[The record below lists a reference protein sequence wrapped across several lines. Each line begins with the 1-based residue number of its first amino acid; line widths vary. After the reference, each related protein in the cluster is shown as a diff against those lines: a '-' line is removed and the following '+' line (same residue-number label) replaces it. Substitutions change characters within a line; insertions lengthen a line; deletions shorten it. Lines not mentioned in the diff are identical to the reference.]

1 MNKQQREM
9 QKMALKAQKLAMK
22 TVQQQQKKEALVGT
36 RIFVQVQ
43 VRDSHNHT
51 KHTLVHTPH
60 TFFFRSE
67 FLFLCLHETMSKHSS
82 FTNSQTKKK
91 TTGQENLRRRRIWS
105 SGTCRYLRS
114 SWFAPRS
121 RTSST
126 SGNDLVRLEITNVDH

>member
-60 TFFFRSE
+60 TIFFVQ
-67 FLFLCLHETMSKHSS
+67 S
-82 FTNSQTKKK
+82 FYFSVYTKRCRNIHPSQTLKQKK